1 MDRLA
6 WPAYLGLG
14 AGEISARAE
23 VARALLGPDR
33 CGVCPRLCKVD
44 RLADQRGLCGIGAQA
59 VVASH
64 FPHFG
69 EEDCL
74 RGHNGS
80 GTIFFSGCN
89 LRCVFCQNFDISWQL
104 HGQPVTSGGLAA
116 MMLEL
121 QDRGCHNINLV
132 TPEHVVPQILQALP
146 WAIDGGLRLPIIY
159 NTSCYDSLDSLAL
172 MDGIVD
178 IYLPDL
184 KVWTPGR
191 ARRYLRMPG
200 YPQAARAAVTQMNRQ
215 AGPLRLG
222 EDGLARRG
230 LLVRHLVM
238 PGMLE
243 ETREILRFVA
253 AELGTGTY
261 VDLMAQYHP
270 AGLVG
275 NNQRDGYHEIDRQLA
290 RDQYELAIRFAGE
303 LGLTRL
309 DRRSQAS
316 GLQLPPAPAPAGTR
330 LAARPPH
337 HDTHPTTPTRRIPR
351 IRRQQSI
358 TDGNR

>member
-1 MDRLA
+1 MKCLP

-14 AGEISARAE
+14 AGEVAARAE
-23 VARALLGPDR
+23 MALRLLGPDR
-33 CGVCPRLCKVD
+33 CGVCPRLCKVN
-44 RLADQRGLCGIGAQA
+44 RLADQRGLCAIGRQA

-74 RGHNGS
+74 RGTNGS

-89 LRCVFCQNFDISWQL
+89 LRCVFCQNFDISWQVQ
-104 HGQPVTSGGLAA
+104 GEPVTPGRLAA
-116 MMLEL
+116 MMLQL
-121 QDRGCHNINLV
+121 QGRGCHNVNLV

-146 WAIDGGLRLPIIY
+146 LAIDCGLRLPIVY

-178 IYLPDL
+178 VYLPDL

-200 YPQAARAAVTQMNRQ
+200 YPQAARAAVTEMHRQ
-215 AGPLRLG
+215 VGPLRLG

-238 PGMLE
+238 PGMLG
-243 ETREILRFVA
+243 ETRAILQFVA

-261 VDLMAQYHP
+261 VDLMAQYRP

-275 NNQRDGYHEIDRQLA
+275 RNQRDGYHEIDRQLA
-290 RDQYELAIRFAGE
+290 RDEYELAIRFAGE

-309 DRRSQAS
+309 DRRSRAS
-316 GLQLPPAPAPAGTR
+316 GLELPAVPAPAST
-330 LAARPPH
+330 
-337 HDTHPTTPTRRIPR
+337 
-351 IRRQQSI
+351 
-358 TDGNR
+358 

>member
-1 MDRLA
+1 MKCLP
-6 WPAYLGLG
+6 WPAYLSLG
-14 AGEISARAE
+14 AGDVAARAE
-23 VARALLGPDR
+23 MALRLLGPNR
-33 CGVCPRLCKVD
+33 CGVCPRLCKVN
-44 RLADQRGLCGIGAQA
+44 RLADQRGLCAIGRQA

-69 EEDCL
+69 EENCL
-74 RGHNGS
+74 RGWNGS

-104 HGQPVTSGGLAA
+104 HGQSVTPKRLAA

-121 QDRGCHNINLV
+121 QDRGCHNINFV

-146 WAIDGGLRLPIIY
+146 AAIDGGLRLPIVY

-172 MDGIVD
+172 MDGIAD

-184 KVWTPGR
+184 KVWTPER

-200 YPQAARAAVTQMNRQ
+200 YPQVAKAAVTEMNRQ
-215 AGPLRLG
+215 VGPLRFG
-222 EDGLARRG
+222 DDGLARRG

-253 AELGTGTY
+253 AELGAGTY

-275 NNQRDGYHEIDRQLA
+275 RDQRDSYHEIDRQLA
-290 RDQYELAIRFAGE
+290 RDEYELVIRFAGE

-309 DRRSQAS
+309 DRRSRAS
-316 GLQLPPAPAPAGTR
+316 GLQLPRAPAPAGT
-330 LAARPPH
+330 
-337 HDTHPTTPTRRIPR
+337 
-351 IRRQQSI
+351 
-358 TDGNR
+358 